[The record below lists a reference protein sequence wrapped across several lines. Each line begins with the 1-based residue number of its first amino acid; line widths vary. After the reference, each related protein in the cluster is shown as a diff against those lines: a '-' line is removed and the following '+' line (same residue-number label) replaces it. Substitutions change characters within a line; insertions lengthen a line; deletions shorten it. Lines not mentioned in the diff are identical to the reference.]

1 MQRYNRNILLIGDT
15 GQKKLLNSRVLVCGC
30 GGLGSTVIMNLA
42 GLGIG
47 TIGLVDDDVVEIT
60 NFNRQFIHKNIGED
74 KVISAKNRILEYN
87 PEVSVNTYK
96 IRLDDNN
103 YENVI
108 KDYDFIIDCFDSYES
123 KFLLNDIGVKTGKT
137 LIHGGI
143 TEFFG
148 QVTVIKPST
157 PCLRCIF
164 SDIDTKKDYP
174 KGVLSPAVSTIASIE
189 AMEAAKQILN
199 IGEPLENILLTYNGL
214 KNEYKKLKIT
224 KNTNCICSRINI

>member
-1 MQRYNRNILLIGDT
+1 MQRYNRNILLIGDA
-15 GQKKLLNSRVLVCGC
+15 GQTKLLNSRVLVCGC

-47 TIGLVDDDVVEIT
+47 KIGLVDVEIT
-60 NFNRQFIHKNIGED
+60 NLNRQFIHKNIGED

-87 PEVSVNTYK
+87 SEISVNTYR

-103 YENVI
+103 YEDII
-108 KDYDFIIDCFDSYES
+108 KDYDIIVDCFDSYES
-123 KFLLNDIGVKTGKT
+123 KFFLNDLAVKTGKT

-143 TEFFG
+143 SEFFG

-164 SDIDTKKDYP
+164 PDIDTKKAFP
-174 KGVLSPAVSTIASIE
+174 KGILSPAVSTIASIE
-189 AMEAAKQILN
+189 AMEAVKQILN
-199 IGEPLENILLTYNGL
+199 IGEPLENILLTYNAL
-214 KNEYKKLKIT
+214 TNDFKKLKIT
-224 KNTNCICSRINI
+224 KNTACKCYNHA

>member
-1 MQRYNRNILLIGDT
+1 MQRYNRNILLIGEN
-15 GQKKLLNSRVLVCGC
+15 GQKKLLSAKVLVCGC

-42 GLGIG
+42 ALGIG

-74 KVISAKNRILEYN
+74 KVISAKNRVLEYN
-87 PEVSVNTYK
+87 PEINVNAYK

-103 YENVI
+103 YETII
-108 KDYDFIIDCFDSYES
+108 KDYDLIVDCFDSYES
-123 KFLLNDIGVKTGKT
+123 KFLLNDIAVKTGKT

-143 TEFFG
+143 SEFFG
-148 QVTVIKPST
+148 QVMVIKPST

-164 SDIDTKKDYP
+164 PDIDTKKDFP

-189 AMEAAKQILN
+189 AMEAVKQILN
-199 IGEPLENILLTYNGL
+199 IGEPPENILLTYNAL
-214 KNEYKKLKIT
+214 TNDFKKLKIT
-224 KNTNCICSRINI
+224 KNTACKCYNPA